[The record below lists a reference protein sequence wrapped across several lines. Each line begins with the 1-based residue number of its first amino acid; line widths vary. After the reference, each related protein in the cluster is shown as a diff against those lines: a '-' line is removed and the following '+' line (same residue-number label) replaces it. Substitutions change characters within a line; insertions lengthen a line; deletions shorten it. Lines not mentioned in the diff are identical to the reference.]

1 MKINEDHPEY
11 HLLKW
16 LSSILPS
23 EAVVSFEKTIS
34 KKPERITKAYKELF
48 QSYETINIQEL
59 ITVTEDLENTTY
71 DGLVSGIN
79 IPFLSFCEH
88 HFLPF
93 WGIVDI
99 IYEPGN
105 YIIGIG
111 KLSRLVDYRT
121 KRFNI
126 QERIAEQLCSDLM
139 AYASAKG
146 AFARVK
152 AQHSCLCHR
161 GPTKYT
167 SHNTV
172 CYWSGTLK
180 NTFNQKKIDLLLNN
194 NNF

>member
-1 MKINEDHPEY
+1 MNIDKNHPEFN
-11 HLLKW
+11 LLQW

-23 EAVVSFEKTIS
+23 QDIVSFEKVIND
-34 KKPERITKAYKELF
+34 KPGRITNAYKELL
-48 QSYETINIQEL
+48 QGYEIESAKEL
-59 ITVTEDLENTTY
+59 ITVTEDLGDQVY
-71 DGLVSGIN
+71 HGLVSGLD

-93 WGIVDI
+93 LGTVDI
-99 IYEPGN
+99 IYEPGE

-139 AYASAKG
+139 EFGLAKG

-152 AQHSCLCHR
+152 AQHMCLCYR
-161 GPTKYT
+161 GPKKY
-167 SHNTV
+167 SSLNTA
-172 CYWSGTLK
+172 CYWSGSLLEAS
-180 NTFNQKKIDLLLNN
+180 KKHEIDLILK
-194 NNF
+194 